1 MCLALLAL
9 VEPIADV
16 WGDAPGWLN
25 PRRWVQISVLQ
36 AVTMIFAGPMGFF
49 YALLNAPAQTVL
61 HERAPPEMRGR
72 IFATQVISANFIS
85 LLPLLIIGAMTD
97 LLKVTTSCSSLP
109 GQWSESRPSATP
121 SAVARYL
128 RRTCRQ
134 PAVRTPQEVST

>member
-1 MCLALLAL
+1 MAL

-36 AVTMIFAGPMGFF
+36 AVTMLIAGPMGFA
-49 YALLNAPAQTVL
+49 YAMINAPAQTVL

-72 IFATQVISANFIS
+72 IFATQVVSANFVS

-97 LLKVTTSCSSLP
+97 LLSVTYVLLLIAGTVVGIAAISN
-109 GQWSESRPSATP
+109 
-121 SAVARYL
+121 AVGGRDIPPLA
-128 RRTCRQ
+128 
-134 PAVRTPQEVST
+134 PPPEPVRTPQEVST